1 MRKLLFLSF
10 LAAFA
15 AGVAFVSM
23 DSVSEAASAPNGS
36 YKKTCRGIKADANGI
51 TAECQTKNGKWKKTS
66 LSSYGFPCADIEN
79 DNGDLVCVSP
89 SR

>member
-23 DSVSEAASAPNGS
+23 DSVSEAASVPNGS
-36 YKKTCRGIKADANGI
+36 YKKSCRNIKRNQNGDLF
-51 TAECQTKNGKWKKTS
+51 AECQTKSGKWKKTS
-66 LSSYGFPCADIEN
+66 LGVANFPCSEIEN
-79 DNGDLVCVSP
+79 DNGDLICTK
-89 SR
+89 